1 VLRLPAPTS
10 TTDFAAEYA
19 ILRELARVFGASA
32 SRRTPHNTTRSGLAE
47 LVAAQPQHGWLLT
60 RWIDA
65 PVLASAAG
73 VSGKQLGRYL
83 AMLHSQLQQ
92 ATASLG
98 ELLPASITSH
108 LVNSIVADL
117 EAAELEVAQS
127 EGSNRLRAHLDALSP
142 REGVNQLC
150 HIDLNPWNILYDQ
163 TSHPAVWTT
172 LDWETLTIAPAL
184 FDLVALSDGYAYNQG
199 YSTADTHKLAEQTF
213 QSYCAVSDFEP
224 NLAELSP
231 LRELFWWREYAWAA
245 ARLTTGELGPA
256 VLEDVQHQRRY
267 YAALLAPKAV
277 LLGLSLT

>member
-1 VLRLPAPTS
+1 
-10 TTDFAAEYA
+10 
-19 ILRELARVFGASA
+19 
-32 SRRTPHNTTRSGLAE
+32 
-47 LVAAQPQHGWLLT
+47 
-60 RWIDA
+60 
-65 PVLASAAG
+65 
-73 VSGKQLGRYL
+73 
-83 AMLHSQLQQ
+83 MLHSQLQQ

-150 HIDLNPWNILYDQ
+150 HIDLNPWNILYAQ

-199 YSTADTHKLAEQTF
+199 FSASDTHELALRTLHT
-213 QSYCAVSDFEP
+213 YCAANRCEP
-224 NLAELSP
+224 NLADLQQM
-231 LRELFWWREYAWAA
+231 RELFWWREYAWAA
-245 ARLTTGELGPA
+245 ARLTKENLNAA
-256 VLEDVQHQRRY
+256 VVPDVQNQRRD
-267 YAALLAPKAV
+267 YAALLAPKAAA
-277 LLGLSLT
+277 LGISLSQY